1 MIYTLTLNPAIDYI
15 MCLEEIVTGKVNRSH
30 RECLFVGGK
39 GINVSRILKELETPS
54 TVLGFS
60 GGFTGQLIEETLKND
75 GILTDFVCLED
86 GFSRINVKV
95 KGKNE
100 TELNADGPI
109 ITKTMLEKLFKK
121 LDTLTDKDILVLGG
135 SVPKSVNNDIYKR
148 IIEKAE
154 KNGVKTILDAEK
166 PLLMDCLRYKPFLIK
181 PNHKELGEILGREIS
196 SPKDAEMGAMEL
208 IEMGA
213 ENVIV
218 SMAEMGAVLVTNK
231 GKRYYCP
238 APIGEIKNS
247 VGAGDSMVAGFLTG
261 HLENKGLEYALRL
274 GVAAGSATAFSHDLA
289 KKEAILKLLKAE

>member
-1 MIYTLTLNPAIDYI
+1 MIYTLTLNPAIDYV
-15 MCLEEIVTGKVNRSH
+15 MYLEEIVTGKVNRSH

-54 TVLGFS
+54 TVLGFC

-100 TELNADGPI
+100 TELNADGPT
-109 ITKTMLEKLFKK
+109 ITRTMMEKLFKK
-121 LDTLTDKDILVLGG
+121 LDNLTDKDILVLGG
-135 SVPKSVNNDIYKR
+135 SVPKSVDNNIYQQ
-148 IIEKAE
+148 IIKKVE
-154 KNGVKTILDAEK
+154 KNSVKTIVDAEK
-166 PLLMDCLRYKPFLIK
+166 TLLLDCLRYKPFLIK
-181 PNHKELGEILGREIS
+181 PNHKELGEILNREIS
-196 SPKDAEMGAMEL
+196 SLKDAEKGALEL

-218 SMAEMGAVLVTNK
+218 SMAEMGAVLVTKK
-231 GKRYYCP
+231 GEKYYCP
-238 APIGEIKNS
+238 ASMGQVKNS

-261 HLENKGLEYALRL
+261 HLENRGLEYALRL
-274 GVAAGSATAFSHDLA
+274 GVAAGSATAFSDDLA
-289 KKEAILKLLKAE
+289 KKEDILKLLKA